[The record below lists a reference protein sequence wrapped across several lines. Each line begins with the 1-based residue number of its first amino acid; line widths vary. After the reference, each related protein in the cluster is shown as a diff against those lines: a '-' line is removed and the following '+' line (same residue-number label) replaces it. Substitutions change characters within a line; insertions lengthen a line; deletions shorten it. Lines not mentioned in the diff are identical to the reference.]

1 MSPFTPG
8 SLFSSG
14 MRQSA
19 KASSEVIDARIE
31 NLPWMSIVLKPG
43 VPFSTR

>member
-1 MSPFTPG
+1 LSPFTPG

-19 KASSEVIDARIE
+19 KASSEVMEARIE
-31 NLPWMSIVLKPG
+31 NFPWMSIVL
-43 VPFSTR
+43 